1 MRAVGEGNLDARMIS
16 SFGLNV
22 TTLVTNTNTSM
33 STEEGEGFG
42 LAMLDFVTSLASRAK
57 LPVSPITLVG
67 SGRESRFEAVKP
79 RALGPQQVLSLS
91 LGSLSAYSCDLLCKE
106 AVQEHGQD
114 LAECKAFMQKQRQV
128 CMFEDTAQI
137 SRINVV
143 RLTSPHI
150 YPGRP
155 FSLGGRGRGDSE
167 QSDADSTNLDLRT
180 FC

>member
-1 MRAVGEGNLDARMIS
+1 
-16 SFGLNV
+16 
-22 TTLVTNTNTSM
+22 M
-33 STEEGEGFG
+33 SVPAEK
-42 LAMLDFVTSLASRAK
+42 R
-57 LPVSPITLVG
+57 
-67 SGRESRFEAVKP
+67 RFEAVKHQ
-79 RALGPQQVLSLS
+79 ALGPQQVLSLS

>member
-1 MRAVGEGNLDARMIS
+1 MIS

-57 LPVSPITLVG
+57 LPVSPIALVG

-79 RALGPQQVLSLS
+79 RALGAQQVLSLS

-114 LAECKAFMQKQRQV
+114 LAQCKAFMQKQRQV

-137 SRINVV
+137 NRINVV
-143 RLTSPHI
+143 RLPLPAHI
-150 YPGRP
+150 SRP
-155 FSLGGRGRGDSE
+155 SLLSRR
-167 QSDADSTNLDLRT
+167 QRQRRLRAV
-180 FC
+180 